1 MKFTTIDMSNYS
13 RREHYLHY
21 RRTPC
26 TYSLTASLNVTALLQ
41 TVKVGKLKL
50 NPTLIYL
57 ITRAVNQIR
66 ELKMG
71 LDENGALG
79 FYDQISAS
87 YLIFHNDDKTFS
99 EAYTPFNDNFVTF
112 YNTITNDM
120 EQYKDVKGYKVIE
133 APQNSFPISAMPW
146 LTQTAMNLNMPA
158 GADYFAPIITMGKYE
173 SSNGELKLPVSLQVN
188 HAVCDGYHA
197 SLFFKQLQ
205 ELIDSFSAAQQEK
218 QTPQILQTPRLYLR
232 EMTQSDY
239 PALCKMLKDSDVMY
253 AYEGAFTDLE
263 VQAWLDNQQKRYTDC
278 GYGLWA
284 VILKET
290 GEMIGQCGL
299 TKQNVNEKEL
309 LEVGYLFQK
318 AYWHN
323 GYATEAAVGCKEYA
337 FARLKAKS
345 VYSIVRDTNE
355 PSQKVAL
362 RNGMTKTGAFMK
374 TYKGIDMPHYI
385 YEESRV

>member
-1 MKFTTIDMSNYS
+1 MKFTTIDMNNYP

-26 TYSLTASLNVTALLQ
+26 TYSLTAQLNVTALLQ
-41 TVKVGKLKL
+41 TVKIGKFKL

-71 LDENGALG
+71 LNENGELG

-99 EAYTPFNDNFVTF
+99 EAYTQFNDNFVTF
-112 YNTITNDM
+112 YNAIIDDT
-120 EQYKDVKGYKVIE
+120 EKFADVKGYTAIE
-133 APQNSFPISAMPW
+133 APMNSFPISTVPW
-146 LTQTAMNLNMPA
+146 VAQTGVNLNLSESS
-158 GADYFAPIITMGKYE
+158 DYFAPIITCGKYE
-173 SSNGELKLPVSLQVN
+173 SYNGELKLPISLQVN

-205 ELIDSFSAAQQEK
+205 EVIDIFSAAQQEK

-239 PALCKMLKDSDVMY
+239 NSLSKMLKDPDVMY
-253 AYEGAFTDLE
+253 AYEGAFTDIE
-263 VQAWLDNQQKRYTDC
+263 IQAWLDNQQKRYEEQ

-299 TKQNVNEKEL
+299 TNQNVNDKEVI
-309 LEVGYLFQK
+309 EVGYLFQK

-323 GYATEAAVGCKEYA
+323 GYATEAAMGCKEYA

-345 VYSIVRDTNE
+345 VYSIVRDTNVA
-355 PSQKVAL
+355 SQQVAI

-374 TYKGIDMPHYI
+374 TYKGIDMPHLVYQ
-385 YEESRV
+385 ENRG